1 MQTNANNLDAAIEQ
15 SHRALKGILKG
26 NPKLYQD
33 LFADR
38 DDVTLGNP
46 FGPFARGSAPVAA
59 TLAGAASYY
68 RDREVVTIQ
77 LVANVIDNIRP
88 KVGGSN
94 ASARRSNHDVT
105 AGRVRDSVGPICSN

>member
-1 MQTNANNLDAAIEQ
+1 MQTNVNNLDAAIEY
-15 SHRALKGILKG
+15 SHRALISILKG

-68 RDREVVTIQ
+68 RDPEVVTIQ
-77 LVANVIDNIRP
+77 LVAKIIDNIAL
-88 KVGGSN
+88 GGRQQCIGAPN
-94 ASARRSNHDVT
+94 QPRRH
-105 AGRVRDSVGPICSN
+105 GGPSP